1 MSVSICNRFHA
12 RRANSG
18 KIKTFGEMLSFTPLF
33 EKTLR
38 TVTQNFV
45 KNYSFVAPHIE
56 DFVILACIVLIG
68 LQNVTDGQTDA

>member
-1 MSVSICNRFHA
+1 
-12 RRANSG
+12 
-18 KIKTFGEMLSFTPLF
+18 MLSFTPLF